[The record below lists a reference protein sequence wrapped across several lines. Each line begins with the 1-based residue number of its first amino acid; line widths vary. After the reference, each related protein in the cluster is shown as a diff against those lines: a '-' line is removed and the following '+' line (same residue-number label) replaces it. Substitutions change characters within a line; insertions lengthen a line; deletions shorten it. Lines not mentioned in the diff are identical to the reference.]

1 MSVEPALNVS
11 KSEEAYIRAIDGY
24 RKFALSLP
32 ALCVSLSSALLAFEI
47 YYLQHFYKPRPGF
60 FTEDAVVVLPMVVGS
75 LFLVAAAFAVDWVVD
90 SMSIAETRALST
102 MYDEGSVPHHDMA
115 KGFFFR
121 ATLFSGAYA
130 IFCICLALLLFLLVA
145 AIPIFLQDDAIDTVA
160 RGIILISGAY
170 YSVLV
175 LLKLMTNTL
184 SRAVWWNLTLAFVFF
199 LLGNVWSLL
208 RLLKM
213 V

>member
-1 MSVEPALNVS
+1 MADQSAVGLS

-24 RKFALSLP
+24 RKFALSIP

-47 YYLQHFYKPRPGF
+47 YYLQHFYKPKPGF
-60 FTEDAVVVLPMVVGS
+60 FTEDAIVVLPMVVGS

-90 SMSIAETRALST
+90 SMSVAETRALST
-102 MYDEGSVPHHDMA
+102 MYSEGSVPHHDMA

-160 RGIILISGAY
+160 RGIILFSGAY
-170 YSVLV
+170 YAILVLV
-175 LLKLMTNTL
+175 KLLTTTL
-184 SRAVWWNLTLAFVFF
+184 STAFWWQLTLGFVLF